1 MKKII
6 AFVLVIVLCLTLCA
20 CAEDAGNT
28 LNGKYVSES
37 GKYTIEFERNG
48 SCTWYQ
54 DGSFFNGTYQ
64 QTENGWQL
72 NIEGNG
78 LYSNTVF
85 QAEGDGKTLVITG
98 GVVYGETFT
107 KQ

>member
-1 MKKII
+1 MKKCI
-6 AFVLVIVLCLTLCA
+6 ALVLVFALCLALCA
-20 CAEDAGNT
+20 CSGNS

-37 GKYTIEFERNG
+37 GTYTVEFKRDG

-64 QTENGWQL
+64 QVDKGWQL
-72 NIEGNG
+72 NIIGG
-78 LYSNTVF
+78 GWYGNTVF
-85 QAEGDGKTLVITG
+85 YAEGDGRTLVITG